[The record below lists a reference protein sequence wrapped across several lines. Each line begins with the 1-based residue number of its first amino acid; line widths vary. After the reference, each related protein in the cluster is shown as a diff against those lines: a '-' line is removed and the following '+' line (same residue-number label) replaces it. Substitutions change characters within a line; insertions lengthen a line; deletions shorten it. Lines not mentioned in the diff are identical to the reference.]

1 MNAIQEA
8 PRYERQHA
16 LEDNC
21 SSLLSQAAAAAYA
34 DARSSMYRRGFTPSG
49 ELETEKVEPNL
60 RNGALT
66 LHIPKRPELSQASA
80 EARSRPS
87 CERHQT
93 RRRSRRASKEPF
105 KILSPQDLL
114 KFVLA

>member
-1 MNAIQEA
+1 MNDSV
-8 PRYERQHA
+8 
-16 LEDNC
+16 LSKDNC

-80 EARSRPS
+80 EARSRPFLRAAS
-87 CERHQT
+87 NSASLTESGP
-93 RRRSRRASKEPF
+93 RSLSKFFP
-105 KILSPQDLL
+105 PQDLL